1 MKKVAQT
8 VIAADQFY
16 TLANAAGKVIEA
28 AEGQANGGAIQLG
41 VYDHKA
47 SQEWAFIRVGEGVY
61 RIKNRG
67 TGKMMDLMMGGS
79 ADGTWLHQWEDANS
93 SSQMW
98 IVENT
103 SDGRVKIKAQL
114 APAKCVDVVNM
125 STESGARLQIW
136 QDVNGENQLWKISE
150 VAEKKTRA
158 AKAAPAAEKAEAKA
172 EVKVEAPKTETKK
185 AAPKAEEKP
194 AAAVKAAPKAET
206 KKAAAPKAEAK
217 KPAPAA
223 VKAEAPKAETKKPAA
238 KKAAAKKPAAK
249 KTTKA

>member
-47 SQEWAFIRVGEGVY
+47 NQEWAFIRVGEGVY

-172 EVKVEAPKTETKK
+172 EVKV

-206 KKAAAPKAEAK
+206 KKAAAPKAEPK
-217 KPAPAA
+217 KTAPAA
-223 VKAEAPKAETKKPAA
+223 VKAEAPKAEAKKPAA